1 MYDYNFFPRFY
12 RCIEAKKR
20 FLSILGQKS
29 EKGKETGMEKKQH
42 PSYGMIRFARSSI
55 GGSGTALFGSSI
67 MHNNVIRLSI
77 SKGMLERVL
86 SAMKKII
93 LIIITVVTMLG
104 ISACGDKQSNQ
115 STVTD
120 DYRYSSYTYDDNAPQ
135 YYMAGSAAASE
146 TGYYYIDGAPVINN
160 SNMYI
165 YYYDMIKDMTIP
177 LCSKVDCDHRT
188 DECEA
193 YISQNICVGSKIWY
207 HNERLYMIEKT
218 EEKDILVSYDKT
230 MRDKKEE
237 KTLSI
242 NGLSVNKNSKN
253 ACITNGKLYYELSGD
268 NSLFICAVSLNSDE
282 QAYVVKEYVSEY
294 NYYERVSLYPIEDKI
309 YVNWLSGVSADKSLY
324 YIEQI
329 DISTD
334 KVSRLCDMN
343 EKYPEISSTI
353 INWNSETY
361 FDKDG
366 NLYFTCV
373 DKDNY
378 MVKKLNI
385 STGDIKDLYVQELQH
400 EKDYGYVH
408 LKNYDGNY
416 IYIYKGVNLMAL
428 SGKPLDEQFKKYDN
442 YIYILDT
449 DGNIKDTVILNNTD
463 EKVSGNI
470 SAEFYGGDERCLLIG
485 FSTHDI
491 KGLELS
497 EEEQNLRIKLEDEV
511 FKNKK
516 GFVDVNVSAILDK
529 SQIGSGNITLE
540 PVTPE

>member
-1 MYDYNFFPRFY
+1 
-12 RCIEAKKR
+12 
-20 FLSILGQKS
+20 
-29 EKGKETGMEKKQH
+29 
-42 PSYGMIRFARSSI
+42 
-55 GGSGTALFGSSI
+55 
-67 MHNNVIRLSI
+67 
-77 SKGMLERVL
+77 
-86 SAMKKII
+86 MKKII

-294 NYYERVSLYPIEDKI
+294 NYYDKI

>member
-1 MYDYNFFPRFY
+1 
-12 RCIEAKKR
+12 
-20 FLSILGQKS
+20 
-29 EKGKETGMEKKQH
+29 
-42 PSYGMIRFARSSI
+42 
-55 GGSGTALFGSSI
+55 
-67 MHNNVIRLSI
+67 
-77 SKGMLERVL
+77 
-86 SAMKKII
+86 MKKII

-146 TGYYYIDGAPVINN
+146 TGYYYIDGAQVINN

-207 HNERLYMIEKT
+207 HNQRLYMIEKT

>member
-1 MYDYNFFPRFY
+1 
-12 RCIEAKKR
+12 
-20 FLSILGQKS
+20 
-29 EKGKETGMEKKQH
+29 
-42 PSYGMIRFARSSI
+42 
-55 GGSGTALFGSSI
+55 
-67 MHNNVIRLSI
+67 
-77 SKGMLERVL
+77 
-86 SAMKKII
+86 MKKII

-120 DYRYSSYTYDDNAPQ
+120 DCRYSSYTYDDNAPQ

>member
-1 MYDYNFFPRFY
+1 
-12 RCIEAKKR
+12 
-20 FLSILGQKS
+20 
-29 EKGKETGMEKKQH
+29 MER
-42 PSYGMIRFARSSI
+42 G
-55 GGSGTALFGSSI
+55 
-67 MHNNVIRLSI
+67 V
-77 SKGMLERVL
+77 
-86 SAMKKII
+86 SAMKKIL
-93 LIIITVVTMLG
+93 LIMM
-104 ISACGDKQSNQ
+104 
-115 STVTD
+115 TVTTALVMTACSGKTNRQTSSE
-120 DYRYSSYTYDDNAPQ
+120 DYKYSSYVYDDNAPQ
-135 YYMAGSAAASE
+135 YYMSDNAAASE
-146 TGYYYIDGAPVINN
+146 TGYYYIAGAPVNN
-160 SNMYI
+160 NRNSYI
-165 YYYDMIKDMTIP
+165 YYYDMVKDMTIP
-177 LCSKVDCDHRT
+177 LCSKMDCDHRT
-188 DECEA
+188 EECEA
-193 YISQNICVGSKIWY
+193 YMSKDACLGNKIWY
-207 HNERLYMIEKT
+207 HNQRLYMIEKT

>member
-1 MYDYNFFPRFY
+1 
-12 RCIEAKKR
+12 
-20 FLSILGQKS
+20 
-29 EKGKETGMEKKQH
+29 
-42 PSYGMIRFARSSI
+42 
-55 GGSGTALFGSSI
+55 
-67 MHNNVIRLSI
+67 
-77 SKGMLERVL
+77 
-86 SAMKKII
+86 MKKII

-207 HNERLYMIEKT
+207 HNQRLYMIEKT

-529 SQIGSGNITLE
+529 SQIASGNITLE

>member
-1 MYDYNFFPRFY
+1 
-12 RCIEAKKR
+12 
-20 FLSILGQKS
+20 
-29 EKGKETGMEKKQH
+29 
-42 PSYGMIRFARSSI
+42 
-55 GGSGTALFGSSI
+55 
-67 MHNNVIRLSI
+67 
-77 SKGMLERVL
+77 
-86 SAMKKII
+86 MKKII

-253 ACITNGKLYYELSGD
+253 ACITNGKLHYELSGD

>member
-1 MYDYNFFPRFY
+1 
-12 RCIEAKKR
+12 
-20 FLSILGQKS
+20 
-29 EKGKETGMEKKQH
+29 
-42 PSYGMIRFARSSI
+42 
-55 GGSGTALFGSSI
+55 
-67 MHNNVIRLSI
+67 
-77 SKGMLERVL
+77 
-86 SAMKKII
+86 MKKII

-408 LKNYDGNY
+408 LMNYDGNY

-470 SAEFYGGDERCLLIG
+470 SAEFYGGDERCLMIG
-485 FSTHDI
+485 FSRHDI

>member
-1 MYDYNFFPRFY
+1 
-12 RCIEAKKR
+12 
-20 FLSILGQKS
+20 
-29 EKGKETGMEKKQH
+29 
-42 PSYGMIRFARSSI
+42 
-55 GGSGTALFGSSI
+55 
-67 MHNNVIRLSI
+67 
-77 SKGMLERVL
+77 
-86 SAMKKII
+86 MKKII

-135 YYMAGSAAASE
+135 YYMAGSAAASD

>member
-1 MYDYNFFPRFY
+1 
-12 RCIEAKKR
+12 
-20 FLSILGQKS
+20 
-29 EKGKETGMEKKQH
+29 
-42 PSYGMIRFARSSI
+42 
-55 GGSGTALFGSSI
+55 
-67 MHNNVIRLSI
+67 
-77 SKGMLERVL
+77 
-86 SAMKKII
+86 MKKII

-193 YISQNICVGSKIWY
+193 YISQNISVGSKIWY

>member
-1 MYDYNFFPRFY
+1 
-12 RCIEAKKR
+12 
-20 FLSILGQKS
+20 
-29 EKGKETGMEKKQH
+29 
-42 PSYGMIRFARSSI
+42 
-55 GGSGTALFGSSI
+55 
-67 MHNNVIRLSI
+67 
-77 SKGMLERVL
+77 
-86 SAMKKII
+86 MKKII

-385 STGDIKDLYVQELQH
+385 STGDIKDLYVQELRH

>member
-1 MYDYNFFPRFY
+1 
-12 RCIEAKKR
+12 
-20 FLSILGQKS
+20 
-29 EKGKETGMEKKQH
+29 
-42 PSYGMIRFARSSI
+42 
-55 GGSGTALFGSSI
+55 
-67 MHNNVIRLSI
+67 
-77 SKGMLERVL
+77 
-86 SAMKKII
+86 MKKII

-135 YYMAGSAAASE
+135 YYMAGSADASE

>member
-1 MYDYNFFPRFY
+1 
-12 RCIEAKKR
+12 
-20 FLSILGQKS
+20 
-29 EKGKETGMEKKQH
+29 
-42 PSYGMIRFARSSI
+42 
-55 GGSGTALFGSSI
+55 
-67 MHNNVIRLSI
+67 
-77 SKGMLERVL
+77 
-86 SAMKKII
+86 MKKII

-253 ACITNGKLYYELSGD
+253 VCITNGKLYYELSGD

>member
-1 MYDYNFFPRFY
+1 
-12 RCIEAKKR
+12 
-20 FLSILGQKS
+20 
-29 EKGKETGMEKKQH
+29 
-42 PSYGMIRFARSSI
+42 
-55 GGSGTALFGSSI
+55 
-67 MHNNVIRLSI
+67 
-77 SKGMLERVL
+77 
-86 SAMKKII
+86 MKKII

-135 YYMAGSAAASE
+135 YYMAGCAAASE

>member
-1 MYDYNFFPRFY
+1 
-12 RCIEAKKR
+12 
-20 FLSILGQKS
+20 
-29 EKGKETGMEKKQH
+29 
-42 PSYGMIRFARSSI
+42 
-55 GGSGTALFGSSI
+55 
-67 MHNNVIRLSI
+67 
-77 SKGMLERVL
+77 
-86 SAMKKII
+86 MKKII

-353 INWNSETY
+353 KNWNSETY

>member
-1 MYDYNFFPRFY
+1 
-12 RCIEAKKR
+12 
-20 FLSILGQKS
+20 
-29 EKGKETGMEKKQH
+29 
-42 PSYGMIRFARSSI
+42 
-55 GGSGTALFGSSI
+55 
-67 MHNNVIRLSI
+67 
-77 SKGMLERVL
+77 
-86 SAMKKII
+86 MKKII

-207 HNERLYMIEKT
+207 HNQRLYMIEKT

-378 MVKKLNI
+378 MVKKLYI

>member
-1 MYDYNFFPRFY
+1 
-12 RCIEAKKR
+12 
-20 FLSILGQKS
+20 
-29 EKGKETGMEKKQH
+29 
-42 PSYGMIRFARSSI
+42 
-55 GGSGTALFGSSI
+55 
-67 MHNNVIRLSI
+67 
-77 SKGMLERVL
+77 
-86 SAMKKII
+86 MKKII

-416 IYIYKGVNLMAL
+416 IYIYKSVNLMAL

>member
-1 MYDYNFFPRFY
+1 
-12 RCIEAKKR
+12 
-20 FLSILGQKS
+20 
-29 EKGKETGMEKKQH
+29 
-42 PSYGMIRFARSSI
+42 
-55 GGSGTALFGSSI
+55 
-67 MHNNVIRLSI
+67 
-77 SKGMLERVL
+77 
-86 SAMKKII
+86 MKKII

-135 YYMAGSAAASE
+135 YYMSGSAAASE

>member
-1 MYDYNFFPRFY
+1 
-12 RCIEAKKR
+12 
-20 FLSILGQKS
+20 
-29 EKGKETGMEKKQH
+29 
-42 PSYGMIRFARSSI
+42 
-55 GGSGTALFGSSI
+55 
-67 MHNNVIRLSI
+67 
-77 SKGMLERVL
+77 
-86 SAMKKII
+86 MKKII

-442 YIYILDT
+442 YLYILDT

>member
-1 MYDYNFFPRFY
+1 
-12 RCIEAKKR
+12 
-20 FLSILGQKS
+20 
-29 EKGKETGMEKKQH
+29 
-42 PSYGMIRFARSSI
+42 
-55 GGSGTALFGSSI
+55 
-67 MHNNVIRLSI
+67 
-77 SKGMLERVL
+77 
-86 SAMKKII
+86 MKKII

-516 GFVDVNVSAILDK
+516 GFVDVNVSPILDK
-529 SQIGSGNITLE
+529 SQIGRGNITLE

>member
-1 MYDYNFFPRFY
+1 
-12 RCIEAKKR
+12 
-20 FLSILGQKS
+20 
-29 EKGKETGMEKKQH
+29 
-42 PSYGMIRFARSSI
+42 
-55 GGSGTALFGSSI
+55 
-67 MHNNVIRLSI
+67 
-77 SKGMLERVL
+77 
-86 SAMKKII
+86 MKKII

-516 GFVDVNVSAILDK
+516 VSWMLMFQRFWINRRLVVE
-529 SQIGSGNITLE
+529 I
-540 PVTPE
+540 

>member
-1 MYDYNFFPRFY
+1 
-12 RCIEAKKR
+12 
-20 FLSILGQKS
+20 
-29 EKGKETGMEKKQH
+29 
-42 PSYGMIRFARSSI
+42 
-55 GGSGTALFGSSI
+55 
-67 MHNNVIRLSI
+67 
-77 SKGMLERVL
+77 
-86 SAMKKII
+86 MKKKI

-207 HNERLYMIEKT
+207 HNQRLYMIEKT

>member
-1 MYDYNFFPRFY
+1 
-12 RCIEAKKR
+12 
-20 FLSILGQKS
+20 
-29 EKGKETGMEKKQH
+29 
-42 PSYGMIRFARSSI
+42 
-55 GGSGTALFGSSI
+55 
-67 MHNNVIRLSI
+67 
-77 SKGMLERVL
+77 
-86 SAMKKII
+86 MKKIF
-93 LIIITVVTMLG
+93 LIMM
-104 ISACGDKQSNQ
+104 
-115 STVTD
+115 TVTTALVMTACSGKVTNQTSSE
-120 DYRYSSYTYDDNAPQ
+120 DYKYSSYVYDDNAPQ
-135 YYMAGSAAASE
+135 YYMSDNAAASE
-146 TGYYYIDGAPVINN
+146 TGYYYIAGAPVNN
-160 SNMYI
+160 NRNSYI
-165 YYYDMIKDMTIP
+165 YYYDMVKDMTIP
-177 LCSKVDCDHRT
+177 LCSKIDCDHRT
-188 DECEA
+188 EECEA
-193 YISQNICVGSKIWY
+193 YMSEDACLGNKIWY
-207 HNERLYMIEKT
+207 HNQRLYMIERT
-218 EEKDILVSYDKT
+218 TEKDILVSYDKT

-242 NGLSVNKNSKN
+242 NGLSVNKYDNS
-253 ACITNGKLYYELSGD
+253 ACLTNGKLYYLVSGD
-268 NSLFICAVSLNSDE
+268 NQRYLCAVPIDTDE
-282 QAYVVKEYVSEY
+282 QAYIVKQYASEY
-294 NYYERVSLYPIEDKI
+294 HYYERLSLYPIEDNL
-309 YVNWLSGVSADKSLY
+309 YVNWVSGISADEYRY
-324 YIEQI
+324 YTEQI
-329 DISTD
+329 DVSTD
-334 KVSRLCDMN
+334 EVVIQCNMN
-343 EKYPEISSTI
+343 EKYPEIASTI
-353 INWNSETY
+353 IYTEWCIQSR
-361 FDKDG
+361 FDSDG
-366 NLYFTCV
+366 NIYFACV
-373 DKDNY
+373 GDNKY
-378 MVKKLNI
+378 IVRKLNI

>member
-1 MYDYNFFPRFY
+1 M
-12 RCIEAKKR
+12 A
-20 FLSILGQKS
+20 
-29 EKGKETGMEKKQH
+29 
-42 PSYGMIRFARSSI
+42 
-55 GGSGTALFGSSI
+55 
-67 MHNNVIRLSI
+67 
-77 SKGMLERVL
+77 
-86 SAMKKII
+86 
-93 LIIITVVTMLG
+93 VVTMLG

-207 HNERLYMIEKT
+207 HNQRLYMIEKT

-385 STGDIKDLYVQELQH
+385 STGDIKDIYSQEMQH
-400 EKDYGYVH
+400 EKDYRYVS
-408 LKNYDGNY
+408 LKNYDGKY
-416 IYIYKGVNLMAL
+416 LYIYKNVNGEAL
-428 SGKPLDEQFKKYDN
+428 AEKSIEEKLKKYDN
-442 YIYILDT
+442 NIYILDT
-449 DGNIKDTVILNNTD
+449 DGNVKDTVTLNGTD
-463 EKVSGNI
+463 DTAGGNI
-470 SAEFYGGDERCLLIG
+470 PGEFYGGDDRCLLIV
-485 FSTHDI
+485 FSKYDI

-497 EEEQNLRIKLEDEV
+497 EEKTALRAELIEEAR
-511 FKNKK
+511 KNKK
-516 GFVDVNVSAILDK
+516 GSPVVSISAILDK
-529 SQIGSGNITLE
+529 SQIGSGAITLE
-540 PVTPE
+540 QITPE

>member
-1 MYDYNFFPRFY
+1 
-12 RCIEAKKR
+12 
-20 FLSILGQKS
+20 
-29 EKGKETGMEKKQH
+29 
-42 PSYGMIRFARSSI
+42 
-55 GGSGTALFGSSI
+55 
-67 MHNNVIRLSI
+67 
-77 SKGMLERVL
+77 
-86 SAMKKII
+86 MKKII

-334 KVSRLCDMN
+334 NVSRLCDMN

-378 MVKKLNI
+378 MVKKLNV

-497 EEEQNLRIKLEDEV
+497 EEEQNLRIKLEDKV

>member
-1 MYDYNFFPRFY
+1 
-12 RCIEAKKR
+12 
-20 FLSILGQKS
+20 
-29 EKGKETGMEKKQH
+29 
-42 PSYGMIRFARSSI
+42 
-55 GGSGTALFGSSI
+55 
-67 MHNNVIRLSI
+67 
-77 SKGMLERVL
+77 
-86 SAMKKII
+86 MKKII

-242 NGLSVNKNSKN
+242 NGMSVNENSKN
-253 ACITNGKLYYELSGD
+253 ACVTNGKLYYELSGD

-294 NYYERVSLYPIEDKI
+294 NYYERISLYPIEDKI

-378 MVKKLNI
+378 IVKKLNI

>member
-1 MYDYNFFPRFY
+1 
-12 RCIEAKKR
+12 
-20 FLSILGQKS
+20 
-29 EKGKETGMEKKQH
+29 
-42 PSYGMIRFARSSI
+42 
-55 GGSGTALFGSSI
+55 
-67 MHNNVIRLSI
+67 
-77 SKGMLERVL
+77 
-86 SAMKKII
+86 MKKII

-242 NGLSVNKNSKN
+242 NGLSVNRNSKN

>member
-1 MYDYNFFPRFY
+1 
-12 RCIEAKKR
+12 
-20 FLSILGQKS
+20 
-29 EKGKETGMEKKQH
+29 
-42 PSYGMIRFARSSI
+42 
-55 GGSGTALFGSSI
+55 
-67 MHNNVIRLSI
+67 
-77 SKGMLERVL
+77 
-86 SAMKKII
+86 MKKII

-207 HNERLYMIEKT
+207 HNQRLYMIEKT

-497 EEEQNLRIKLEDEV
+497 EEEQNLRIKLD
-511 FKNKK
+511 KK

>member
-1 MYDYNFFPRFY
+1 
-12 RCIEAKKR
+12 
-20 FLSILGQKS
+20 
-29 EKGKETGMEKKQH
+29 
-42 PSYGMIRFARSSI
+42 
-55 GGSGTALFGSSI
+55 
-67 MHNNVIRLSI
+67 
-77 SKGMLERVL
+77 
-86 SAMKKII
+86 MKKII

-442 YIYILDT
+442 HIYILDT

>member
-1 MYDYNFFPRFY
+1 
-12 RCIEAKKR
+12 
-20 FLSILGQKS
+20 
-29 EKGKETGMEKKQH
+29 
-42 PSYGMIRFARSSI
+42 
-55 GGSGTALFGSSI
+55 
-67 MHNNVIRLSI
+67 
-77 SKGMLERVL
+77 
-86 SAMKKII
+86 MKKII

-207 HNERLYMIEKT
+207 HNQRLYMIEKT

-294 NYYERVSLYPIEDKI
+294 NYYERISLYPIEDKI

>member
-1 MYDYNFFPRFY
+1 
-12 RCIEAKKR
+12 
-20 FLSILGQKS
+20 
-29 EKGKETGMEKKQH
+29 
-42 PSYGMIRFARSSI
+42 
-55 GGSGTALFGSSI
+55 
-67 MHNNVIRLSI
+67 
-77 SKGMLERVL
+77 
-86 SAMKKII
+86 MKKII
-93 LIIITVVTMLG
+93 LIIMAVVTMLG

-207 HNERLYMIEKT
+207 HNQRLYMIEKT

-242 NGLSVNKNSKN
+242 NGLSVKKNSKN

>member
-1 MYDYNFFPRFY
+1 
-12 RCIEAKKR
+12 
-20 FLSILGQKS
+20 
-29 EKGKETGMEKKQH
+29 
-42 PSYGMIRFARSSI
+42 
-55 GGSGTALFGSSI
+55 
-67 MHNNVIRLSI
+67 
-77 SKGMLERVL
+77 
-86 SAMKKII
+86 MKKII

-428 SGKPLDEQFKKYDN
+428 SGKPLNEQFKKYDN

>member
-1 MYDYNFFPRFY
+1 
-12 RCIEAKKR
+12 
-20 FLSILGQKS
+20 
-29 EKGKETGMEKKQH
+29 
-42 PSYGMIRFARSSI
+42 
-55 GGSGTALFGSSI
+55 
-67 MHNNVIRLSI
+67 
-77 SKGMLERVL
+77 
-86 SAMKKII
+86 MKKII

-207 HNERLYMIEKT
+207 HNQRLYMIEKT

-497 EEEQNLRIKLEDEV
+497 EEEQKLRIKLEDEV

>member
-1 MYDYNFFPRFY
+1 
-12 RCIEAKKR
+12 
-20 FLSILGQKS
+20 
-29 EKGKETGMEKKQH
+29 
-42 PSYGMIRFARSSI
+42 
-55 GGSGTALFGSSI
+55 
-67 MHNNVIRLSI
+67 
-77 SKGMLERVL
+77 
-86 SAMKKII
+86 
-93 LIIITVVTMLG
+93 
-104 ISACGDKQSNQ
+104 
-115 STVTD
+115 
-120 DYRYSSYTYDDNAPQ
+120 
-135 YYMAGSAAASE
+135 
-146 TGYYYIDGAPVINN
+146 
-160 SNMYI
+160 
-165 YYYDMIKDMTIP
+165 MIKDMTIP

-207 HNERLYMIEKT
+207 HNQRLYMIEKT

-294 NYYERVSLYPIEDKI
+294 NYYERISLYPIEDKI

-378 MVKKLNI
+378 MVKKLNV

-463 EKVSGNI
+463 EQASGNI

-516 GFVDVNVSAILDK
+516 GVVNVNVSAILDK

>member
-1 MYDYNFFPRFY
+1 
-12 RCIEAKKR
+12 
-20 FLSILGQKS
+20 
-29 EKGKETGMEKKQH
+29 
-42 PSYGMIRFARSSI
+42 
-55 GGSGTALFGSSI
+55 
-67 MHNNVIRLSI
+67 
-77 SKGMLERVL
+77 
-86 SAMKKII
+86 MKKII

-529 SQIGSGNITLE
+529 SQIGSGNITL
-540 PVTPE
+540 VTPE

>member
-1 MYDYNFFPRFY
+1 
-12 RCIEAKKR
+12 
-20 FLSILGQKS
+20 
-29 EKGKETGMEKKQH
+29 
-42 PSYGMIRFARSSI
+42 
-55 GGSGTALFGSSI
+55 
-67 MHNNVIRLSI
+67 
-77 SKGMLERVL
+77 
-86 SAMKKII
+86 MKKII

-193 YISQNICVGSKIWY
+193 YISHNICVGSKIWY

>member
-1 MYDYNFFPRFY
+1 
-12 RCIEAKKR
+12 
-20 FLSILGQKS
+20 
-29 EKGKETGMEKKQH
+29 
-42 PSYGMIRFARSSI
+42 
-55 GGSGTALFGSSI
+55 
-67 MHNNVIRLSI
+67 
-77 SKGMLERVL
+77 
-86 SAMKKII
+86 MKKII

-309 YVNWLSGVSADKSLY
+309 YVTWLSGVSADKSLY

-378 MVKKLNI
+378 MVKKLNV

-449 DGNIKDTVILNNTD
+449 DGL
-463 EKVSGNI
+463 S
-470 SAEFYGGDERCLLIG
+470 LI
-485 FSTHDI
+485 HI
-491 KGLELS
+491 
-497 EEEQNLRIKLEDEV
+497 
-511 FKNKK
+511 
-516 GFVDVNVSAILDK
+516 
-529 SQIGSGNITLE
+529 
-540 PVTPE
+540 

>member
-1 MYDYNFFPRFY
+1 
-12 RCIEAKKR
+12 
-20 FLSILGQKS
+20 
-29 EKGKETGMEKKQH
+29 
-42 PSYGMIRFARSSI
+42 
-55 GGSGTALFGSSI
+55 
-67 MHNNVIRLSI
+67 
-77 SKGMLERVL
+77 
-86 SAMKKII
+86 MKKII

-207 HNERLYMIEKT
+207 HNQRLYMIEKT

-294 NYYERVSLYPIEDKI
+294 NYYERISLYPIEDKI

-343 EKYPEISSTI
+343 EKYPEISSII

-416 IYIYKGVNLMAL
+416 IYIYKGVNMMAL
-428 SGKPLDEQFKKYDN
+428 SGKPLDEQVKKYDN

-485 FSTHDI
+485 FSKHDI

-511 FKNKK
+511 FKNKN

>member
-1 MYDYNFFPRFY
+1 
-12 RCIEAKKR
+12 
-20 FLSILGQKS
+20 
-29 EKGKETGMEKKQH
+29 
-42 PSYGMIRFARSSI
+42 
-55 GGSGTALFGSSI
+55 
-67 MHNNVIRLSI
+67 
-77 SKGMLERVL
+77 
-86 SAMKKII
+86 MKKII

-120 DYRYSSYTYDDNAPQ
+120 DYRYSLYTYDDNAPQ

>member
-1 MYDYNFFPRFY
+1 
-12 RCIEAKKR
+12 
-20 FLSILGQKS
+20 
-29 EKGKETGMEKKQH
+29 
-42 PSYGMIRFARSSI
+42 
-55 GGSGTALFGSSI
+55 
-67 MHNNVIRLSI
+67 
-77 SKGMLERVL
+77 
-86 SAMKKII
+86 MKKII

-449 DGNIKDTVILNNTD
+449 DGNLKDTVILNNTD